1 MSARLNRGSD
11 MDAGEVRIVV
21 GLGNPGREY
30 AATRHNMGFLVVDE
44 LARRHSVSG
53 SQRRFRAEVAEG
65 RGPWGKLVLVKPQ
78 TYMNESG
85 HAVRE
90 IVGWYRQPLDAVLII
105 VDDLD
110 LPFGQIRL
118 RASGSAG
125 GHNGLKSIFAQVG
138 KDAVPRLRVGIGRDD
153 RVARARV
160 LSRFSPEERK
170 QLDEVVRRVAD
181 VVDLW
186 ATRGIVEA
194 MNVANVRPKPVPA
207 SPGNG
212 LPTNGAPEVPSAS
225 ATSRDTEP
233 TRRGG
238 MLRLLRKR
246 NDGDV

>member
-1 MSARLNRGSD
+1 
-11 MDAGEVRIVV
+11 MDSRNTNQTRIVI

-44 LARRHSVSG
+44 LARRHGVPG
-53 SQRRFRAEVAEG
+53 SRRRFRAEVAEG
-65 RGPWGKLVLVKPQ
+65 RGPWGKLILVKPQ
-78 TYMNESG
+78 TFMNESG

-90 IVGWYRQPLDAVLII
+90 VIGWYRQPLDDVLVI

-138 KDAVPRLRVGIGRDD
+138 KDTVPRLRIGIGRDD

-160 LSRFSPEERK
+160 LSRFSPEERT
-170 QLDEVVRRVAD
+170 QLEHLVRRVAD
-181 VVDLW
+181 IVDLW
-186 ATRGIVEA
+186 ASNGIVEA

-207 SPGNG
+207 EVDSDATTAAPVAISTANG
-212 LPTNGAPEVPSAS
+212 RNDEGRPA
-225 ATSRDTEP
+225 
-233 TRRGG
+233 RRGG
-238 MLRLLRKR
+238 VVRLLRR
-246 NDGDV
+246 RTDGDV

>member
-1 MSARLNRGSD
+1 
-11 MDAGEVRIVV
+11 MDTSQTSQTKIVI

-44 LARRHSVSG
+44 LARRHGVPG
-53 SQRRFRAEVAEG
+53 SRRRFRAELAEG
-65 RGPWGKLVLVKPQ
+65 RGPWGKLILVKPQ

-90 IVGWYRQPLDAVLII
+90 VVGWYRQPLDDVLVI

-138 KDAVPRLRVGIGRDD
+138 RDTLPRLRVGIGRDD

-160 LSRFSPEERK
+160 LSRFSPEERTE
-170 QLDEVVRRVAD
+170 LDNLVRRVAD
-181 VVDLW
+181 IVDLW
-186 ATRGIVEA
+186 ASNGIVEA
-194 MNVANVRPKPVPA
+194 MNVANVRPKP
-207 SPGNG
+207 
-212 LPTNGAPEVPSAS
+212 APEPADSEAPTAERVP
-225 ATSRDTEP
+225 TSTANGKNDEGTP
-233 TRRGG
+233 VRRGG
-238 MLRLLRKR
+238 VVRLLRR
-246 NDGDV
+246 RTDGDV